1 MRRKMK
7 FLTAIG
13 LSSILITSIPS
24 VASAEDFVLY
34 EDNGIHV
41 ETKGLTDAPSTD
53 TIGLYIENSS
63 NLNLGVAPYAYAIN
77 GIMAGGDQYGVNS
90 ANVAPGKKANSTIE
104 LADSWNNKDFFKDFQ
119 MNEVDSF
126 DILLWAYDNDKSFK
140 AFDSGQIHADV
151 TGTTLTSSPVF
162 DNAQNL
168 YNQNGISV
176 DFISSDGNSFTF
188 CITNTTG
195 QYFTYDVVSETYD
208 DFTTSDTN
216 YDLYNEY
223 LLNNCKTLVTLT
235 PTDDF
240 LSLNGITDVSKVDF
254 ALTIRPLAEY
264 ANEYTTDLIAYQ
276 K

>member
-41 ETKGLTDAPSTD
+41 ETKGLTGAPSTD

-208 DFTTSDTN
+208 DFTTSDKN

-254 ALTIRPLAEY
+254 ALTVRPLAEY
-264 ANEYTTDLIAYQ
+264 ASEYTTDLISYQ

>member
-208 DFTTSDTN
+208 DFTTSDKN

-254 ALTIRPLAEY
+254 ALTVRPLAEY
-264 ANEYTTDLIAYQ
+264 ASEYTTDLISYQ

>member
-1 MRRKMK
+1 MRRKIK

-13 LSSILITSIPS
+13 LSSILITGIPS

-176 DFISSDGNSFTF
+176 DFISSDGNSFIF

-264 ANEYTTDLIAYQ
+264 TNEYTTDLIAYQ

>member
-7 FLTAIG
+7 FLTAVG
-13 LSSILITSIPS
+13 LSSILITSIPY

-53 TIGLYIENSS
+53 AIGLYIENNSDLS
-63 NLNLGVAPYAYAIN
+63 LGVAPYAYAIN
-77 GIMAGGDQYGVNS
+77 GIMAGGDQYGANS
-90 ANVAPGKKANSTIE
+90 ADVAPGKKANTSIE
-104 LADSWNNKDFFKDFQ
+104 LVNKWKNKDFFKDFQ
-119 MNEVDSF
+119 IDEVTSF
-126 DILLWAYDNDKSFK
+126 DILIWAYDNAKSYK

-254 ALTIRPLAEY
+254 ALTVRPLAEY
-264 ANEYTTDLIAYQ
+264 TSEYTTDLISYQ